1 MMHLN
6 ALAACSAD
14 TESLVT
20 EETTK
25 EVRVSIGEVTC
36 ECIFWSGGI
45 AALLS
50 ACRCVLLQ
58 LAVSLP
64 LF

>member
-1 MMHLN
+1 MIHLN

-25 EVRVSIGEVTC
+25 EVRDSIGEVTC
-36 ECIFWSGGI
+36 ECFSGLV
-45 AALLS
+45 ALLRFFLR
-50 ACRCVLLQ
+50 ARCVLLQ

-64 LF
+64 LV